1 MKKLFLIVILLFSSF
16 AIADSRYDDT
26 LYGLSESEKSVMENR
41 ALALENQKTL
51 RMHSLKFGQIQENL
65 EGLRSVVDSLGNKL
79 GRTSQKLSSRVDSED
94 INSLQTQIDEM
105 KDSNDE
111 KYRQIDA
118 MLRKLTQMIARISS
132 PSGSSKEYANIKEED
147 TQEEVEAKPI
157 KEVLTNGDRFK
168 RAVKLYR
175 SKQFQKSKKDFEI
188 LADKNY
194 KPAKMNY
201 YLGEVSYYTKHYS
214 DAIVFYKKS
223 VGYYDSASYMPT
235 LLLHTALS
243 FEKLGDSDNS
253 SKFFD
258 TIISTYPETEQAKI
272 AQRHLY

>member
-1 MKKLFLIVILLFSSF
+1 MKKLFFFVMILYASF
-16 AIADSRYDDT
+16 AFADSRYDDT
-26 LYGLSESEKSVMENR
+26 LYGLSESEKSIMENR

-51 RMHSLKFGQIQENL
+51 RRHRLKFEQMQEGL
-65 EGLRSVVDSLGNKL
+65 DGLRSVVDSLGDKI
-79 GRTSQKLSSRVDSED
+79 GQTSQRLSSQVDNDE
-94 INSLQTQIDEM
+94 IRSLQAQIDEM
-105 KDSNDE
+105 KESNEE

-118 MLRKLTQMIARISS
+118 MLKRLTQMIGGLSS
-132 PSGSSKEYANIKEED
+132 SSSSSFDEN
-147 TQEEVEAKPI
+147 TQEVVDKPSH
-157 KEVLTNGDRFK
+157 KVLSNSDRFK

-175 SKQFQKSKKDFEI
+175 SKQFDKAKSDFEI

-201 YLGEVSYYTKHYS
+201 YLGEVAYYTKQYS
-214 DAIVFYKKS
+214 DAIVYYKKS
-223 VGYYDSASYMPT
+223 VGYYDRASYMPT

-243 FEKLGDSDNS
+243 FEKLGDNDNA

-258 TIISTYPETEQAKI
+258 TIISTYPDSEQAKI